1 MNEIELALNARAKEN
16 VIDPRLDRM
25 ELLADALGS
34 PQLSYPTIHIG
45 GTNGKTSTSRF
56 IDSLLFS
63 MGMRTGRF
71 TSPHLEDFRE
81 RICINGAPI
90 SQEALEFTYNDIKA
104 YFDFVDSKSDQPL
117 SYFEVVT
124 ALAFAAFAEHPV
136 DVGIF
141 EVGMG
146 GEWDATNVVQPD
158 VAVITPIGLDHQE
171 YLGSDILQIAQTK
184 SGILKEGAF
193 AVFAE
198 QEPEVAKLLMRK
210 AAEKSLN
217 VARAGLDFEVVKRQI
232 AVGGQ
237 LLTIRGIKDIYSDL
251 FLPLHG
257 KHQAQN
263 AALALVAVEAFF
275 GEKELDHDAVREGF
289 ASAASP
295 GRLEVVKREPTII
308 LDAAHNTHGARALAN
323 AMQEEFNFDQ
333 TIGVV
338 GLFKDK
344 DAAGILLE
352 LEPVLDSVIVTQSS
366 SERALPADELAT
378 IARKI
383 FGNDRVYLEADL
395 NKAIEK
401 ATATNPLSDDSV
413 GVLITGSVTT
423 VGQARSLI

>member
-338 GLFKDK
+338 GVFKDK

-401 ATATNPLSDDSV
+401 ATATNPLSDDTV

>member
-1 MNEIELALNARAKEN
+1 
-16 VIDPRLDRM
+16 
-25 ELLADALGS
+25 
-34 PQLSYPTIHIG
+34 
-45 GTNGKTSTSRF
+45 
-56 IDSLLFS
+56 
-63 MGMRTGRF
+63 
-71 TSPHLEDFRE
+71 
-81 RICINGAPI
+81 
-90 SQEALEFTYNDIKA
+90 
-104 YFDFVDSKSDQPL
+104 
-117 SYFEVVT
+117 
-124 ALAFAAFAEHPV
+124 
-136 DVGIF
+136 
-141 EVGMG
+141 
-146 GEWDATNVVQPD
+146 
-158 VAVITPIGLDHQE
+158 
-171 YLGSDILQIAQTK
+171 
-184 SGILKEGAF
+184 
-193 AVFAE
+193 
-198 QEPEVAKLLMRK
+198 
-210 AAEKSLN
+210 
-217 VARAGLDFEVVKRQI
+217 
-232 AVGGQ
+232 

-338 GLFKDK
+338 GVFKDK

>member
-1 MNEIELALNARAKEN
+1 
-16 VIDPRLDRM
+16 
-25 ELLADALGS
+25 
-34 PQLSYPTIHIG
+34 
-45 GTNGKTSTSRF
+45 
-56 IDSLLFS
+56 

-117 SYFEVVT
+117 SYFEGVT

-217 VARAGLDFEVVKRQI
+217 VARAGLDFEVLKRQI

-237 LLTIRGIKDIYSDL
+237 LLTIRGIKDIYTDL

-275 GEKELDHDAVREGF
+275 GEKELDHDAVKEGF
-289 ASAASP
+289 ASASSP

-308 LDAAHNTHGARALAN
+308 LDAAHNPHGARALAN

-338 GLFKDK
+338 GVFKDK
-344 DAAGILLE
+344 DGAGILLE
-352 LEPVLDSVIVTQSS
+352 LEPVLDSVIITQSN
-366 SERALPADELAT
+366 SERALPAENLAT
-378 IARKI
+378 LARKI
-383 FGNDRVYLEADL
+383 FGAERVYLEPDL
-395 NKAIEK
+395 KKAIDK
-401 ATATNPLSDDSV
+401 ATATNPLSDDTV

>member
-16 VIDPRLDRM
+16 VIDPTLDRI

-45 GTNGKTSTSRF
+45 GTNGKTSTSR
-56 IDSLLFS
+56 ITDSLLFA

-81 RICINGAPI
+81 RISINGEPI

-104 YFDFVDSKSDQPL
+104 YFDFVDGKSSNPL
-117 SYFEVVT
+117 SYFEVIT
-124 ALAFAAFAEHPV
+124 AIAFAAFAEHPV

-146 GEWDATNVVQPD
+146 GEWDATNVVKPD
-158 VAVITPIGLDHQE
+158 VAIITPIGLDHQE
-171 YLGSDILQIAQTK
+171 FLGKNVLEIAETK
-184 SGILKEGAF
+184 AGILKEGAF

-198 QEPEVAKLLMRK
+198 QEPEVAKLLLRK
-210 AAEKSLN
+210 AAEKSLD
-217 VARAGLDFEVVKRQI
+217 VARAGLDFEVMQRQI

-237 LLTIRGIKDIYSDL
+237 MLTIRGTKDVYSDL

-263 AALALVAVEAFF
+263 AALALVAAEAFF
-275 GEKELDHDAVREGF
+275 GDKELDHEAVREGF
-289 ASAASP
+289 ANATSP
-295 GRLEVVKREPTII
+295 GRLEIIKREPTVI

-323 AMQEEFNFDQ
+323 ALQEEFNFDQ

-338 GLFKDK
+338 GVFKDK
-344 DAAGILLE
+344 DGAGILLE
-352 LEPVLDSVIVTQSS
+352 LEPVLDSVIVTQANSD
-366 SERALPADELAT
+366 RALAADELAQ

-383 FGNDRVYLEADL
+383 FGTDRVYVESDL
-395 NKAIEK
+395 KKAIEK
-401 ATATNPLSDDSV
+401 ATATNPLSDDTV
-413 GVLITGSVTT
+413 GVVITGSVTT
-423 VGQARSLI
+423 VGQARSLL

>member
-63 MGMRTGRF
+63 MGMRTGCF

-338 GLFKDK
+338 GVFKDK